1 MFFFP
6 FRRPNL
12 LLALSPAISEKC
24 VHWISIRKIR
34 LPASHIEALA
44 CTTNSIFV
52 VLVQLGGHQSLGKMS
67 RRTDIRDFVS
77 FALDCTRF
85 RLVRE
90 EADVENEKLRFAPQ
104 MAHQIFG
111 ESESIFGYRGLK
123 IEIMASAG
131 PLDLYFDI
139 SYTKKVEDLRTEG
152 LKSDNVMKS
161 LADMVEDGCFY
172 TNLDEFKRI
181 HAAKSAAFRP
191 HGSKVDEFTYPLDG
205 RDTETRTFEVYVSS
219 AENAEYMKFH
229 TRLEMFSFWYIDG
242 FSRVEIDPLWLFFT
256 VYERYGA
263 DNNNESATNDA
274 ANVRYA
280 TVGYVSVYQYY
291 SYPKNIRP
299 RVSQILILP
308 PFQKLGIAARLI
320 NHTTYE
326 YFRKKDNVTDIT
338 FEEPIDVIQ
347 HIRSV
352 VDAKRCKELSAFA
365 PDKLLAGFS
374 QEMLRQARATYLIN
388 PKQCRVVYEILRLG
402 ITDTDNAEQYRA
414 YRVEVKKRLNM
425 NYSRHRRDL
434 ARAKKRGVDVT
445 VAMCGIPNV
454 SERIESLNAEYR
466 QVEQIYALVL
476 QKLLTEG

>member
-1 MFFFP
+1 
-6 FRRPNL
+6 
-12 LLALSPAISEKC
+12 
-24 VHWISIRKIR
+24 
-34 LPASHIEALA
+34 
-44 CTTNSIFV
+44 
-52 VLVQLGGHQSLGKMS
+52 MS
-67 RRTDIRDFVS
+67 QIADLKGFVS
-77 FALDCTRF
+77 YALDCTRF
-85 RLVRE
+85 RLVRD
-90 EADVENEKLRFAPQ
+90 EADVENEELVFAPE

-111 ESESIFGYRGLK
+111 ESESIFGYRDLK

-139 SYTKKVEDLRTEG
+139 SYTKKVEELHTEG
-152 LKSDNVMKS
+152 LKADDVEKS
-161 LADMVEDGCFY
+161 LADMVENGSYY

-181 HAAKSAAFRP
+181 HASKTPAFRP
-191 HGSKVDEFTYPLDG
+191 LGTKVDEFTYPLDG
-205 RDTETRTFEVYVSS
+205 RDTGTRTFEVYVSS

-263 DNNNESATNDA
+263 DNNNESATDDS

-291 SYPKNIRP
+291 SYPKNVRP

-308 PFQKLGIAARLI
+308 PFQKLGIATRLI
-320 NHTTYE
+320 KHTTYE
-326 YFRKKDNVTDIT
+326 YFRKKENITDIT
-338 FEEPIDVIQ
+338 FEEPIEAIQ

-352 VDAKRCKELSAFA
+352 VDAIRCKELPAFA

-374 QEMLRQARATYLIN
+374 KDMLHQARETYLIN

-402 ITDTDNAEQYRA
+402 VTDTDNAEQYRA
-414 YRVEVKKRLNM
+414 YRIEVKKRLNM

-445 VAMCGIPNV
+445 AAMCGLPSV
-454 SERIESLNAEYR
+454 SERIESLNAEYKA
-466 QVEQIYALVL
+466 VEEIYGQVL
-476 QKLLTEG
+476 QKLLAKA